1 MATTRTRRTVTAPA
15 ADKPAAA
22 TGAAPA
28 VTTTAIE
35 KPLPRHQV
43 VRRTIERAVP
53 YIKQLIPEKLGL
65 DAERFARVVINCIES
80 DESGKLLQCTD
91 GSLIRAVLHAAEVG
105 LEPGGAYGHCYIL
118 PYWNSKANPPS
129 YEAEFMIGVW
139 GYVELARRNPRI
151 KDVWA
156 DVIFEKDHYDVESG
170 SGGRRIIHKPR
181 WDLSFKERGDVLG
194 AYACALFDDGTV
206 ASEMMNWEELQAAR
220 ATSAAPDSPA
230 WKHWPTEM
238 YKRSALKRAQKYWS
252 KGNDRSLQRA
262 IELEERPEVVS
273 LPVQAAIA
281 TLAPTPAPAKPKP
294 SGPLDV
300 LVGAHKPTAAA
311 PAANATVPS
320 AKPANDK
327 APEPELLNWPL
338 VHAELSQAD
347 PPMWAGEGRL
357 TVIMTWTP
365 EQMRLAYDWA
375 HAFNDQDLDDAA
387 LPERP
392 AFTVLERQAGEEG

>member
-1 MATTRTRRTVTAPA
+1 MATSRRTATKPAPA
-15 ADKPAAA
+15 ATAAAA
-22 TGAAPA
+22 TTAG
-28 VTTTAIE
+28 VSTTSTQIE
-35 KPLPRHQV
+35 KPMPRHQV
-43 VRRTIERAVP
+43 IRRTIERATP
-53 YIKQLIPEKLGL
+53 YIKQLIPERLGL

-80 DESGKLLQCTD
+80 DETGKLLLCTD

-118 PYWNSKANPPS
+118 PYWNKKADPPC

-156 DVIFEKDHYDVESG
+156 DVIFEKDFYDVESG
-170 SGGRRIIHKPR
+170 SGGRRIVHKPR
-181 WDLSFKERGDVLG
+181 WDLSFEQRGNVLG

-206 ASEMMNWEELQAAR
+206 ASEMMNWEELQQAR
-220 ATSAAPDSPA
+220 NTSAAPDSPA
-230 WKHWPTEM
+230 WKNWSTEM

-262 IELEERPEVVS
+262 IELEERPEVIS

-281 TLAPTPAPAKPKP
+281 TLAPTPAPAKPKS

-300 LVGAHKPTAAA
+300 LVSAHKPAAAPASAAA
-311 PAANATVPS
+311 PAAAAND
-320 AKPANDK
+320 KPANDK
-327 APEPELLNWPL
+327 APEPEPTLLNWPM
-338 VHAELSQAD
+338 VHAELGQAD

-357 TVIMTWTP
+357 TVIMTWTA
-365 EQMRLAYDWA
+365 EQMRLAYNWA
-375 HAFNDQDLDDAA
+375 RAFNGEDD
-387 LPERP
+387 R
-392 AFTVLERQAGEEG
+392 

>member
-1 MATTRTRRTVTAPA
+1 
-15 ADKPAAA
+15 
-22 TGAAPA
+22 
-28 VTTTAIE
+28 
-35 KPLPRHQV
+35 
-43 VRRTIERAVP
+43 VRRVVERAVP

-80 DESGKLLQCTD
+80 DESGKLLLCTD

-118 PYWNSKANPPS
+118 PYWNKKANPPC

-170 SGGRRIIHKPR
+170 SGGRRIVHKPR
-181 WDLSFKERGDVLG
+181 WDLPFKERGQILG

-206 ASEMMNWEELQAAR
+206 ASEMMNWDELEQAR

-230 WKHWPTEM
+230 WKNWTTEM

-281 TLAPTPAPAKPKP
+281 TLAPTSTSTSTPAKPKP
-294 SGPLDV
+294 SGPLDA
-300 LVGAHKPTAAA
+300 LVSAHKPGSTPPPP
-311 PAANATVPS
+311 PAATVPND
-320 AKPANDK
+320 KPANDK
-327 APEPELLNWPL
+327 APELLNWPM
-338 VHAELSQAD
+338 VHAELGQAD
-347 PPMWAGEGRL
+347 PPMWAGEHRL
-357 TVIMTWTP
+357 TVIMTWTA

-375 HAFNDQDLDDAA
+375 VAFNDQDLDDAQ

-392 AFTVLERQAGEEG
+392 AFTVLERESGEEG